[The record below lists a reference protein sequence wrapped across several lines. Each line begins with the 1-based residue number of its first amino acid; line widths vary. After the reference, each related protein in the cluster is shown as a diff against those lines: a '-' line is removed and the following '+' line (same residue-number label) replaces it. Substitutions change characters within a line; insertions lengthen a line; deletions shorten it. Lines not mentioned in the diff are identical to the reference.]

1 MTIIPFTMPQGV
13 MQARQLASSR
23 ALAIDIAQVAFGFAY
38 AMVLADYPDAET
50 PQERYDLA
58 LRLAFAAG
66 PEVTRQ
72 LDAVIPYTNLS
83 KTA

>member
-1 MTIIPFTMPQGV
+1 MTVVPFTMPQGV

-50 PQERYDLA
+50 PQE
-58 LRLAFAAG
+58 
-66 PEVTRQ
+66 
-72 LDAVIPYTNLS
+72 
-83 KTA
+83 